1 MHINI
6 KKEWVKMTHFDSLC
20 RKGVCVRRPLALDPY
35 LGMGLNIGKF
45 KAVKQKDFQL
55 LTDPDILNLFH

>member
-1 MHINI
+1 MGIEN
-6 KKEWVKMTHFDSLC
+6 W
-20 RKGVCVRRPLALDPY
+20 
-35 LGMGLNIGKF
+35 GMF